1 MLVVIE
7 IVNRVAKNI
16 IILVIGIVLGENRNI
31 SSLIYRYITI
41 STGINAISTETIS
54 LIPVSDT
61 IFISNRLANISN
73 NIEDMT
79 INLKAPIVININNNK
94 ADQVICNN
102 EEYPIKYYIYKEIL
116 GHHSN
121 EKGGE

>member
-61 IFISNRLANISN
+61 IFISNWLANILN
-73 NIEDMT
+73 NIVFRPRAMNTVAFGVNFLID
-79 INLKAPIVININNNK
+79 IIP
-94 ADQVICNN
+94 
-102 EEYPIKYYIYKEIL
+102 P
-116 GHHSN
+116 
-121 EKGGE
+121 

>member
-41 STGINAISTETIS
+41 STGINAISTETI
-54 LIPVSDT
+54 
-61 IFISNRLANISN
+61 FISNRLANISN
-73 NIEDMT
+73 NIVFRPRAMNTVAFGVNFLID
-79 INLKAPIVININNNK
+79 IIP
-94 ADQVICNN
+94 
-102 EEYPIKYYIYKEIL
+102 P
-116 GHHSN
+116 
-121 EKGGE
+121 

>member
-41 STGINAISTETIS
+41 STGINDAISTETIS

-73 NIEDMT
+73 NIVFRPRAMNTVAFGVNFLID
-79 INLKAPIVININNNK
+79 IIP
-94 ADQVICNN
+94 
-102 EEYPIKYYIYKEIL
+102 P
-116 GHHSN
+116 
-121 EKGGE
+121 

>member
-73 NIEDMT
+73 NIVVRPRAMNTVAFGVNFLID
-79 INLKAPIVININNNK
+79 IIP
-94 ADQVICNN
+94 
-102 EEYPIKYYIYKEIL
+102 P
-116 GHHSN
+116 
-121 EKGGE
+121 

>member
-1 MLVVIE
+1 MADKLNTLNPASRITLKMLVVIE

-73 NIEDMT
+73 NRVFRPRAMNTVAFGVNFLID
-79 INLKAPIVININNNK
+79 IIP
-94 ADQVICNN
+94 
-102 EEYPIKYYIYKEIL
+102 P
-116 GHHSN
+116 
-121 EKGGE
+121 

>member
-16 IILVIGIVLGENRNI
+16 IILVIGIALGENRNI
-31 SSLIYRYITI
+31 SSLIYRYMTI
-41 STGINAISTETIS
+41 STGINAISTETS

-73 NIEDMT
+73 NIVFRPRAMNTVAFGVNFLID
-79 INLKAPIVININNNK
+79 IIP
-94 ADQVICNN
+94 
-102 EEYPIKYYIYKEIL
+102 P
-116 GHHSN
+116 
-121 EKGGE
+121 

>member
-31 SSLIYRYITI
+31 SFLIYRYITI

-61 IFISNRLANISN
+61 IFISNRLANILN
-73 NIEDMT
+73 NIVFRPRAMNTVAFGVNFLID
-79 INLKAPIVININNNK
+79 IIP
-94 ADQVICNN
+94 
-102 EEYPIKYYIYKEIL
+102 P
-116 GHHSN
+116 
-121 EKGGE
+121 

>member
-1 MLVVIE
+1 MADKLNTLNPASRITLKMLVVIE

-73 NIEDMT
+73 NIVFRPRAMNTVAFGVNFLID
-79 INLKAPIVININNNK
+79 IIP
-94 ADQVICNN
+94 
-102 EEYPIKYYIYKEIL
+102 P
-116 GHHSN
+116 
-121 EKGGE
+121 EKKQSSLY

>member
-31 SSLIYRYITI
+31 SSLIYRYMTI

-61 IFISNRLANISN
+61 IFISHRLANISN
-73 NIEDMT
+73 NIVFRPRAMNTVAFGVNFLID
-79 INLKAPIVININNNK
+79 IIP
-94 ADQVICNN
+94 
-102 EEYPIKYYIYKEIL
+102 P
-116 GHHSN
+116 
-121 EKGGE
+121 

>member
-73 NIEDMT
+73 NIVFRSRAMNTVAFGVNFLID
-79 INLKAPIVININNNK
+79 IIP
-94 ADQVICNN
+94 
-102 EEYPIKYYIYKEIL
+102 P
-116 GHHSN
+116 
-121 EKGGE
+121 

>member
-1 MLVVIE
+1 MADKLNTLNPASRITLKMLVVIE

-54 LIPVSDT
+54 LNSCI
-61 IFISNRLANISN
+61 
-73 NIEDMT
+73 
-79 INLKAPIVININNNK
+79 
-94 ADQVICNN
+94 
-102 EEYPIKYYIYKEIL
+102 
-116 GHHSN
+116 
-121 EKGGE
+121 

>member
-1 MLVVIE
+1 MADKLNTLNPASRITLKMLVVIE

-31 SSLIYRYITI
+31 SSLIYRYMTI

-73 NIEDMT
+73 NIVFRPRAM
-79 INLKAPIVININNNK
+79 NIVAFGVNFLIDI
-94 ADQVICNN
+94 I
-102 EEYPIKYYIYKEIL
+102 PP
-116 GHHSN
+116 
-121 EKGGE
+121 